1 MTSHTN
7 KIKAAM
13 EQLRLAYEALN
24 DCLPQDARQ
33 HQYKPLASDYASDRI
48 LELVRQYFGVDPLQ
62 PGRKKEVIYARHAHR
77 YLLRMHTPR
86 SAKSIAMLTSQG
98 DDHSVV
104 LHSLSAARNL
114 ILTDETFAS
123 IIKQI
128 EEKI

>member
-1 MTSHTN
+1 MSHTN

-33 HQYKPLASDYASDRI
+33 IQYKPLASDYASDRI
-48 LELVRQYFGVDPLQ
+48 LDLVRQYFKVDPLT
-62 PGRKKEVIYARHAHR
+62 PGRKKEVVFARHAHR

-86 SAKSIAMLTSQG
+86 SERSIALLTSQG
-98 DDHSVV
+98 DDHSIVSNSV
-104 LHSLSAARNL
+104 KVARNL
-114 ILTDETFAS
+114 IETDSTFAS
-123 IIKQI
+123 LIQQI

>member
-1 MTSHTN
+1 MSHTN

-33 HQYKPLASDYASDRI
+33 IQYKPLASDYASDRI
-48 LELVRQYFGVDPLQ
+48 LDLVRQYFQADPLT
-62 PGRKKEVIYARHAHR
+62 PGRKKEVVMARHAHR

-86 SAKSIAMLTSQG
+86 SERSIALLTSKG
-98 DDHSVV
+98 DDHSIVSNSIKV
-104 LHSLSAARNL
+104 ARNL
-114 ILTDETFAS
+114 IETDSTFAS
-123 IIKQI
+123 LIQQI

>member
-1 MTSHTN
+1 
-7 KIKAAM
+7 M

-86 SAKSIAMLTSQG
+86 SLKSIALLSSKG
-98 DDHSVV
+98 EDHTIIVS
-104 LHSLSAARNL
+104 SLRSARNL
-114 ILTDETFAS
+114 IDTDENFRS

>member
-1 MTSHTN
+1 MSHTN

-33 HQYKPLASDYASDRI
+33 VQYKPLASDYASDRI
-48 LELVRQYFGVDPLQ
+48 LELVRQYFQADPLT
-62 PGRKKEVIYARHAHR
+62 PGRKKEVVMARHAHR

-86 SAKSIAMLTSQG
+86 SAKSIALLTSQG

-104 LHSLSAARNL
+104 LHSLNVARNL
-114 ILTDETFAS
+114 IETDSTFAS
-123 IIKQI
+123 LIQQI

>member
-1 MTSHTN
+1 MTTHTN

-33 HQYKPLASDYASDRI
+33 QHYKPLASDYASDRI
-48 LELVRQYFGVDPLQ
+48 LELVRQYFGVDPLE

-98 DDHSVV
+98 DDHSIV

-114 ILTDETFAS
+114 IQTDETFAS
-123 IIKQI
+123 IIERI